1 MNDHFLKRVRRL
13 HALART
19 GQSFTTS
26 EFDRERYQEI
36 EDIAS
41 ELLAGDSSGVAALQS
56 LWPREPGYVTPKIE
70 VRGAV
75 FEHGK
80 VLMVRESLDGRWTL
94 PGGWVDINEGPS
106 EAVEKEIEQESGLR
120 TRAVKLAAVY
130 DRDRHG
136 HGKAYFHAWKVFF
149 LCELIG
155 GTASG
160 SYETEAVGFFDPARL
175 PEMSIGR
182 CTPQQ
187 VRRMREHWLNRSL
200 PTDFD

>member
-1 MNDHFLKRVRRL
+1 MNDRFLTRVRRL

-19 GQSFTTS
+19 GQGFTNS

-41 ELLAGDSSGVAALQS
+41 ELLAGDPSGVEALRS

-75 FEHGK
+75 FERGK
-80 VLMVRESLDGRWTL
+80 VLMVRESLDGLWTL

-106 EAVEKEIEQESGLR
+106 EAVEKEIEQESGFR
-120 TRAVKLAAVY
+120 TRTVKLAALY

-136 HGKAYFHAWKVFF
+136 HGEAYFHAWKVFF

-155 GTASG
+155 GSARC
-160 SYETEAVGFFDPARL
+160 SYDTEAVGFFDPARL

-182 CTPQQ
+182 CTPRQ
-187 VRRMREHWLNRSL
+187 VLRMREHWMDRSL